1 MRVRGAIGQ
10 KRGDWQWL
18 KAAFGLTGW
27 APEGVMGRCC
37 HRCFANN
44 STLPFTDPSLNALW
58 RNRMFTHEL
67 FMQWQLA
74 QGGYLSPVWNI
85 PGLRHEHFSIDLMH
99 TGELGILLYLYAN
112 ICFEIFC
119 SIGGLISKPGAALGD
134 IMLMVKVASKAVGQK
149 RPPINRLTLQMFY
162 TSGKTLKMK
171 IKAAESRY
179 LLPCVKYILEYF
191 MPMETPHDQLRY
203 HCVRTIW
210 QMYDLMRAPAA
221 EFQGRVVA
229 TLARKHLLLYADLS
243 KESIQSRIHQK
254 HGRCFWKWAPK
265 HHLFAHFEQQIAT
278 CGNPAEHWCYAD
290 ESLIGEV
297 AKVCEG
303 CHPNTLHRLVIQ
315 KTRIVG

>member
-58 RNRMFTHEL
+58 RNHMFTHEL

-74 QGGYLSPVWNI
+74 QCGYLSPVWNI

-112 ICFEIFC
+112 IFFEIFC

-203 HCVRTIW
+203 HCVRTIC

-265 HHLFAHFEQQIAT
+265 HHLFAHFEQQIAN